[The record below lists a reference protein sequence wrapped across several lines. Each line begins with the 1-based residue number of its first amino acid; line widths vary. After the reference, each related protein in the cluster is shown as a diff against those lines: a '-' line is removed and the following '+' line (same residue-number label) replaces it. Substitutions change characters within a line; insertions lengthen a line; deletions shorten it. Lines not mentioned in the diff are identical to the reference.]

1 MSSPSLVAWAF
12 ALSPF
17 PAYLPQYFSL
27 IRQSS
32 SNNEDNDTRTL
43 LRSHGSE
50 SALVEEQHEV
60 IIDRGI
66 ESLRKRNNVHDSPS
80 SAKMKITAAPHS
92 AGLLIQGPGS
102 PSKNSLFDVNGG
114 NKVASSGAG
123 LSRATVF
130 LLLSSHLLR
139 MLYFY
144 GLTLENKR
152 ILSGDSI
159 TSDGAALQTDTTIIQ
174 WDLFGQSLCMI
185 IMQTL
190 LLRAMTKLRILTR
203 KQILSN
209 NIDHPSPPR
218 LSEYHHDNDTTRS
231 DTVWQSLYAIMKAH
245 FRRLFS
251 PSNILQNHSFID
263 YVELIFLSSMATKL
277 MFDYQWYPRYQMRSV
292 DALKHTS
299 IVLESCLALP
309 QALRNYSNRTTDG
322 LNVIMVGGWIVG
334 DVLKLFYF
342 ASQLL
347 WSRVTGVGDAGNTV
361 FVFGCIFALA
371 MDFLVCLQMAV
382 WYPSRETIEFKEG
395 LVRSMQKLK
404 ASTRPNESLPCK
416 LSRCM
421 KEARPSSSQ

>member
-32 SNNEDNDTRTL
+32 ATDNEDNDTQTL

-50 SALVEEQHEV
+50 SALVEEQHEGPR
-60 IIDRGI
+60 DRGT

-92 AGLLIQGPGS
+92 AGLLIQVPGS
-102 PSKNSLFDVNGG
+102 PSKASQCDVG

-144 GLTLENKR
+144 GLMLENKR

-159 TSDGAALQTDTTIIQ
+159 TSDGAALQTEPTIIQ

-190 LLRAMTKLRILTR
+190 LLRAMTKLRIQTR
-203 KQILSN
+203 RKAGSN

-231 DTVWQSLYAIMKAH
+231 GTVWQSLYAIMKAH

-251 PSNILQNHSFID
+251 PSNILQNHSFVD

-277 MFDYQWYPRYQMRSV
+277 MFDYQWYPRYHMRSV

-309 QALRNYSNRTTDG
+309 QALRNYSNRRTDG

-334 DVLKLFYF
+334 DFLKLFYF

-347 WSRVTGVGDAGNTV
+347 WSRVTGVGDAGNIV
-361 FVFGCIFALA
+361 FVLGCIFALA
-371 MDFLVCLQMAV
+371 MDFLVCFQMAV
-382 WYPSRETIEFKEG
+382 WYPSRETLELKDG

-416 LSRCM
+416 LSR
-421 KEARPSSSQ
+421 

>member
-1 MSSPSLVAWAF
+1 MSSPSLVAWVF

-27 IRQSS
+27 IRLSS
-32 SNNEDNDTRTL
+32 ATDNEDNDTRSL

-80 SAKMKITAAPHS
+80 AVKMKISSAPHS
-92 AGLLIQGPGS
+92 AGLLIQVPGS
-102 PSKNSLFDVNGG
+102 PSKTTQCDINGG

-152 ILSGDSI
+152 ILSGESI
-159 TSDGAALQTDTTIIQ
+159 AAEGAATQTEIQ
-174 WDLFGQSLCMI
+174 WDLFGQSVCMI

-190 LLRAMTKLRILTR
+190 LLREMTKLRIQSKR
-203 KQILSN
+203 KTGSN
-209 NIDHPSPPR
+209 SFDHPSPPR
-218 LSEYHHDNDTTRS
+218 LSECHHDNDTTRS
-231 DTVWQSLYAIMKAH
+231 GTVWQSLCAIMKAH

-251 PSNILQNHSFID
+251 PSHILQNHSFLD

-277 MFDYQWYPRYQMRSV
+277 MFDYHWYPRYQMKSV
-292 DALKHTS
+292 DALKLTS

-309 QALRNYSNRTTDG
+309 QALRNYVNKTTDG
-322 LNVIMVGGWIVG
+322 LNAIMVGGWIVG
-334 DVLKLFYF
+334 DILKLFYF

-347 WSRVTGVGDAGNTV
+347 WSRVTGVVDAGNMV

-371 MDFLVCLQMAV
+371 MDFLVCIQMAV
-382 WYPSRETIEFKEG
+382 WYPSRETLELKEG
-395 LVRSMQKLK
+395 LIRSMQKLR
-404 ASTRPNESLPCK
+404 ASNRPNELPCK

-421 KEARPSSSQ
+421 K